1 LQASKRVASVDWKA
15 NGAAGV
21 GDAAG
26 DGLTNP
32 PRGVGGELESFAPVK
47 LFDGMHEA
55 QIAFLDEIEQRKT
68 RRLVLLGN
76 RDHEAKV
83 GLHELPLGA
92 CAEPNYFAQFAFT
105 SGAHARGVLELLFC
119 SLAFFDFFGEADFVV
134 FGEEYVLA
142 DIGEIE
148 TYEIF
153 FVSIDAIF
161 GHCVPPR
168 CTWNRI

>member
-1 LQASKRVASVDWKA
+1 MDREA

-32 PRGVGGELESFAPVK
+32 PRGVGGELESFAPVE
-47 LFDGMHEA
+47 LFDGMHES
-55 QIAFLDEIEQRKT
+55 QVAFLDEVEQGKT
-68 RRLVLLGN
+68 RSLVLLGN
-76 RDHEAKV
+76 RHHEAKV
-83 GLHELPLGA
+83 GLHELTLCA
-92 CAEPNYFAQFAFT
+92 CAESNHLAKFTFT
-105 SGAHARGVLELLFC
+105 SGAHSRGVLELLFC
-119 SLAFFDFFGEADFVV
+119 SLAFFDFLREADLVV

-142 DIGEIE
+142 DVGEIE